1 MTEIDQWLREGAGVR
16 EGLRLLSVYRPNPYL
31 ARMVERHPEKYRDLL
46 IRALAGTDRKAVAE
60 TAASDRSF
68 REDWPFLSKPDC
80 PQELKILAA
89 DKITAWTNFAAEHE
103 RLFSC
108 VSPEQCLET
117 AKKCVFFYRQNRKI
131 FSEFA
136 HYRETGRVLGKHPVF
151 AEMLRYREMLSAG
164 PFDLM
169 RRRHNLL
176 SAISRLRV
184 QLASGDRPDLE
195 AGRRELLASKERELA
210 EVEKILTNY
219 ERAYDG
225 RTD

>member
-46 IRALAGTDRKAVAE
+46 IRTLAGTDRQAVAE

-151 AEMLRYREMLSAG
+151 AETLRYREMLSAG